1 MPRTLSAIPHF
12 SPKPAGRPAVKVLS
26 QPLKDDKTF
35 ASLLDV
41 EKPAKTASVSK
52 KIRSGA
58 ASSQAQTSD
67 DIAGFSQS
75 GSDEPTSSQA
85 DTSLGSNAA
94 MANPTQFIPAVI
106 PALPLASYIPIS
118 GTEKDPVTQSSPSA
132 DAFYVPQWYGNKLRS
147 RGELGFH
154 IGIQ

>member
-12 SPKPAGRPAVKVLS
+12 SPKPAGRAAVKVLS

-85 DTSLGSNAA
+85 DTSLASNAA

-106 PALPLASYIPIS
+106 PAVSLASYIPIS
-118 GTEKDPVTQSSPSA
+118 GTEKDLP
-132 DAFYVPQWYGNKLRS
+132 
-147 RGELGFH
+147 
-154 IGIQ
+154 